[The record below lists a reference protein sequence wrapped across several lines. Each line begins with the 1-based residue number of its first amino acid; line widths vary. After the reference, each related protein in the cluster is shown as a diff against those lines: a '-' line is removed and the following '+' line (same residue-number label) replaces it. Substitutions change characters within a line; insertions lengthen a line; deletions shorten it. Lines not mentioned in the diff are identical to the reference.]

1 MLNGLRVIALL
12 LLPCL
17 FSNALAETVYVAER
31 IRIGLRAE
39 TAETSPVVKTIESDA
54 ALEVLQRIDR
64 FAQVRDPQGV
74 VGWIEARYLS
84 AEPPARLQLSKLQE
98 ELTKNRAQLA
108 DTQAQ
113 LKKSQA
119 AIAEQTAK
127 LKELEKNGADKNP
140 VSAANPATN
149 SADARAAVKP
159 VTQAGYRFSFLWLA
173 ISFAM
178 LGMGFV
184 GGILWLRESIR
195 RRSGGMYLRV

>member
-1 MLNGLRVIALL
+1 MLNGLRLTVLL
-12 LLPCL
+12 LMPCVL
-17 FSNALAETVYVAER
+17 TNALAETVYVAER

-54 ALEVLQRIDR
+54 ALEVLQRVDR
-64 FAQVRDPQGV
+64 FAQVRDQQGA

-84 AEPPARLQLSKLQE
+84 SEAPARLQLAKLQE
-98 ELTKNRAQLA
+98 ELTKTRAQLA
-108 DTQAQ
+108 ETQAQ

-119 AIAEQTAK
+119 SLAEQTGK
-127 LKELEKNGADKNP
+127 LKELEKNGADKTLTS
-140 VSAANPATN
+140 SASPATN
-149 SADARAAVKP
+149 TNEARAVKP
-159 VTQAGYRFSFLWLA
+159 VTQTGYRFSFLWLA

>member
-1 MLNGLRVIALL
+1 MLNGLRITALL
-12 LLPCL
+12 LMACM
-17 FSNALAETVYVAER
+17 FSSASAETMYVAER

-39 TAETSPVVKTIESDA
+39 TAESSTVVKTIESDT
-54 ALEVLQRIDR
+54 ALEVLQRMDR
-64 FAQVRDPQGV
+64 FAQVREPQGA

-84 AEPPARLQLSKLQE
+84 AEPPARVQLSKLQE
-98 ELTKNRAQLA
+98 ELTKARAQLTDA
-108 DTQAQ
+108 QAQ

-119 AIAEQTAK
+119 TIADQATK
-127 LKELEKNGADKNP
+127 LKELEKNSADKSA
-140 VSAANPATN
+140 VSPANPATN
-149 SADARAAVKP
+149 TADIRAAVKP
-159 VTQAGYRFSFLWLA
+159 VTQTGYRFSFLWLA